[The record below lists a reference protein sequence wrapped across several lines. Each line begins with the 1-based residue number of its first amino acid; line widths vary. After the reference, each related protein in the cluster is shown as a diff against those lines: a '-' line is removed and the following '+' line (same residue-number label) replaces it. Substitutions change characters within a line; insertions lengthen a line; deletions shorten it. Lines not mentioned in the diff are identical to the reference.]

1 MFVEVSRDRRSRLKG
16 IERVWYQFTNFESVL
31 LDRMD
36 QNGLRLIHLG
46 CCHEFHYLKERHWL
60 LKSTFFSDL
69 FIVYWLGFV
78 QGLASFSV
86 KIVATGSVLIAQ
98 IHWCI
103 HWSIHPSIRLRSR
116 KDFMWK
122 WWWDVRQRRCFQI
135 GGRWIAAGRWMLSME
150 QLSKVTWSPVEGF
163 TSAEERNLSLR
174 IWGES
179 AGGWCWGPAGASI
192 TTKRWKAAGDSLVQM
207 NCQH

>member
-60 LKSTFFSDL
+60 LKSAFFSGL

-103 HWSIHPSIRLRSR
+103 HWCIHPSIHPSAWEVVRISCENGGETCDKEDVFRLEAGGLRPDAGCCRWSSSPRSR
-116 KDFMWK
+116 DHRWK
-122 WWWDVRQRRCFQI
+122 VSLLPKNETFRYVYGEKAPV
-135 GGRWIAAGRWMLSME
+135 GG
-150 QLSKVTWSPVEGF
+150 
-163 TSAEERNLSLR
+163 
-174 IWGES
+174 
-179 AGGWCWGPAGASI
+179 AGGQ
-192 TTKRWKAAGDSLVQM
+192 RVLQ
-207 NCQH
+207 

>member
-1 MFVEVSRDRRSRLKG
+1 MPGHGSTRSRCLTTWCPSPLHTIWNENVDFFKAQSSMFVEVSRDRRSRLKG

-60 LKSTFFSDL
+60 LKSTFFSGL

-103 HWSIHPSIRLRSR
+103 HWCIHPSIHLLEKS
-116 KDFMWK
+116 
-122 WWWDVRQRRCFQI
+122 
-135 GGRWIAAGRWMLSME
+135 
-150 QLSKVTWSPVEGF
+150 
-163 TSAEERNLSLR
+163 
-174 IWGES
+174 
-179 AGGWCWGPAGASI
+179 
-192 TTKRWKAAGDSLVQM
+192 
-207 NCQH
+207 